1 MPMGNII
8 TVVAV
13 FEIHRL
19 TNAVAS
25 MKPSTMRRG
34 LTPIAEMIVSAMR
47 LCRPHCCIDAAIII
61 PPRNRKLTGS
71 KYCRSTANG
80 PATPSNG
87 YASSGMQPVA
97 HSGIGSVIHHVAIS
111 TTTAPA
117 QLAGVGRPC
126 AASHIPTATNRMGP
140 STSPVRWRVSRLI
153 AGRVARSR
161 RAPWRGNRPSD
172 RDATSLLR
180 RRTSVRECRG
190 TRAWSSGTAPDSL
203 AVCPGIDRRAPR

>member
-1 MPMGNII
+1 MPIGNII

-34 LTPIAEMIVSAMR
+34 LTPMAEMMVSAMR
-47 LCRPHCCIDAAIII
+47 RCRPHCCIDAAIIM

-71 KYCRSTANG
+71 KYCSTTANG
-80 PATPSNG
+80 LATPNSG

-117 QLAGVGRPC
+117 HAAGAGRPWPV
-126 AASHIPTATNRMGP
+126 SHIPAAANSSGP
-140 STSPVRWRVSRLI
+140 STSPVR
-153 AGRVARSR
+153 
-161 RAPWRGNRPSD
+161 
-172 RDATSLLR
+172 
-180 RRTSVRECRG
+180 
-190 TRAWSSGTAPDSL
+190 
-203 AVCPGIDRRAPR
+203 